1 MPAPSKTLRW
11 SARSGLILGPL
22 AWGLN
27 QQFTST
33 FTFAK
38 CDAANLSLVL
48 TSGISCACVA
58 LAGLL
63 LSWSARRSAA
73 DESTTS
79 FTATLG
85 ALAAGMSL
93 LVIVSGTAAGF
104 LLPGCYR

>member
-1 MPAPSKTLRW
+1 MQAPSKTVRW

-33 FTFAK
+33 FIYAK
-38 CDAANLSLVL
+38 CEAARLPLVL
-48 TSGISCACVA
+48 TSGILCACIA
-58 LAGLL
+58 IAGLL

-73 DESTTS
+73 DESTTF

-85 ALAAGMSL
+85 VLSAAMFL
-93 LVIVSGTAAGF
+93 LVIVSGTLAGF